1 MWSNDLGETLKRIV
15 AFAVLALALQFNLV
29 GAQAQTFPAR
39 NVTLV
44 VPFPA
49 GGSTDAVARILAEKM
64 QSQLGVSVIVENV
77 GGAGGST
84 AVGRV
89 SRATPDGHTVVLGQ
103 WDTLVGNIV
112 YKLNYEL
119 DKDFTYL
126 GLVSIN
132 PQLLI
137 ARKNL
142 PVDDLPSLLAYIK
155 KNSNNV
161 RYVNQN
167 SGAKL
172 SGIQLQNATGAELQ
186 FVPYRGAG
194 PAMND
199 MLAEQVDLIT
209 IQAAGA
215 LPHVQAGTL
224 KAIVN
229 LSPKR
234 SSTIPN
240 IPVPDEYKVEG
251 LYMSGW
257 FGLFGPKGLPT
268 PIVETLNA
276 ALVKTLADQ
285 IVQTR
290 FAQLGIDVASRDQQ
304 TPEGLAKFH
313 KQEMDKWWPVIKAA
327 GIAPD
332 PQ

>member
-1 MWSNDLGETLKRIV
+1 MLRRLVIAAVAVFCQLG
-15 AFAVLALALQFNLV
+15 LAH
-29 GAQAQTFPAR
+29 AQAFPER
-39 NVTLV
+39 NITLV

-49 GGSTDAVARILAEKM
+49 GGSTDAVARIIAERM
-64 QSQLGVSVIVENV
+64 QTHLGVSVIIENV

-89 SRATPDGHTVVLGQ
+89 SRTTPDGYTVSLGQ
-103 WDTLVGNIV
+103 WDTMVGNIV
-112 YKLNYEL
+112 YKLNYDLE
-119 DKDFTYL
+119 KDFTHI
-126 GLVSIN
+126 GMVSIN

-137 ARKNL
+137 ARKSL
-142 PVDDLPSLLAYIK
+142 PANDLPSLIAYIK
-155 KNSNNV
+155 ANSKNV

-172 SGIQLQNATGAELQ
+172 SGIQLQNITGSELQ

-229 LSPKR
+229 LSPAR
-234 SSTIPN
+234 SATIPD
-240 IPVPDEYKVEG
+240 IPVPSEYKVEG
-251 LYMSGW
+251 IYMSGW
-257 FGLFGPKGLPT
+257 FGLFGPKGMPS
-268 PIVETLNA
+268 PIVA
-276 ALVKTLADQ
+276 ALQSALAKTLADP
-285 IVQTR
+285 IVPTR
-290 FAQLGIDVASRDQQ
+290 FAQLGIDVASPDLQ
-304 TPEGLAKFH
+304 TPEGFARYH
-313 KQEMDKWWPVIKAA
+313 RQEIDKWWPIIKAA
-327 GIAPD
+327 GITAD
-332 PQ
+332 N

>member
-1 MWSNDLGETLKRIV
+1 MKR
-15 AFAVLALALQFNLV
+15 ALSLSILFFLV
-29 GAQAQTFPAR
+29 DIGIASGQSFPER
-39 NVTLV
+39 NITLV

-49 GGSTDAVARILAEKM
+49 GGSTDAVARIIAERM
-64 QSQLGVSVIVENV
+64 QYHLGTSVIIENV

-84 AVGRV
+84 AIGRLSRTPADGYTV
-89 SRATPDGHTVVLGQ
+89 SLGQ
-103 WDTLVGNIV
+103 WDTMVGNIV
-112 YKLNYEL
+112 YKLNYDLE
-119 DKDFTYL
+119 KDFTHI
-126 GLVSIN
+126 GMVSIN

-137 ARKNL
+137 ARKSLLAN
-142 PVDDLPSLLAYIK
+142 DLPSLLAYIK
-155 KNSNNV
+155 ANSGNV

-229 LSPKR
+229 LSSER
-234 SSTIPN
+234 SRTIPN
-240 IPVPDEYKVEG
+240 IPVPSEYKIEG
-251 LYMSGW
+251 VYMSGW
-257 FGLFGPKGLPT
+257 FGLLGPKGLPAS
-268 PIVETLNA
+268 VVAMLQS
-276 ALVKTLADQ
+276 ALAKTLSDQ
-285 IVQTR
+285 IVMTR
-290 FAQLGIDVASRDQQ
+290 FAQLGIDVAPAELQ
-304 TPEGLAKFH
+304 TPSGFAAYH
-313 KQEMDKWWPVIKAA
+313 KQEIDKWWPVIKAA
-327 GIAPD
+327 GITPD
-332 PQ
+332 N